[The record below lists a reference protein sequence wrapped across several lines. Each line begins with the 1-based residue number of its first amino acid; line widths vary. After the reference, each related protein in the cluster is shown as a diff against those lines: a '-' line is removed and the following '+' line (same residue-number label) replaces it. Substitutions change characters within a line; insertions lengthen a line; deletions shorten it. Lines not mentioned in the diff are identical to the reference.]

1 MDFRYL
7 VHLRAT
13 NPTLRLLTADNAP
26 LIISFLHRVFIE
38 PNRSSVPGRE
48 LETLLGDYLYRLHDL
63 LAEERFPRTPRE
75 YLEAWASGESGF
87 LRKYYPEGQDEPEYD
102 LTPATARAIEWLQS
116 LEQRRFVG
124 TESRLLTIFELLRD
138 IVGRTEQDPE
148 IRIRELEKRK
158 AAIEQEIEQ
167 IREQGIAP
175 YDPTRVKER
184 FFQAEDTARRLLA
197 DFRQVEYNF
206 RALDRQ
212 TRERIATS
220 SKRKGA
226 LLDEIFHDRDAIRDT
241 DQGRSFKAFWELLM
255 APDRQEELEE
265 LLERLYNIPEIRK
278 MDPDQ
283 LLARIRYLLLDAGE
297 KVYRTA
303 NLLVEQLRKYL
314 DDRAYLENRRI
325 MELIRQI
332 EKRAMKVKKVPP
344 PGRQFTF
351 MDALSPRIDLPMS
364 RSLFVI
370 PKNPVIKEQTL
381 EIGDEEIAV
390 DALYEQVYVDET
402 ELAQRIR
409 TALQDANQVSLGQL
423 VHLFPVE
430 KGVAEI
436 VAYLNLA
443 EKDDRAMVSDEASEE
458 ITILTMDGRQ
468 KQVRV
473 PQVIFVR

>member
-1 MDFRYL
+1 M
-7 VHLRAT
+7 
-13 NPTLRLLTADNAP
+13 
-26 LIISFLHRVFIE
+26 
-38 PNRSSVPGRE
+38 
-48 LETLLGDYLYRLHDL
+48 
-63 LAEERFPRTPRE
+63 
-75 YLEAWASGESGF
+75 
-87 LRKYYPEGQDEPEYD
+87 
-102 LTPATARAIEWLQS
+102 
-116 LEQRRFVG
+116 
-124 TESRLLTIFELLRD
+124 
-138 IVGRTEQDPE
+138 
-148 IRIRELEKRK
+148 
-158 AAIEQEIEQ
+158 
-167 IREQGIAP
+167 
-175 YDPTRVKER
+175 
-184 FFQAEDTARRLLA
+184 
-197 DFRQVEYNF
+197 EYNF

-265 LLERLYNIPEIRK
+265 LLERLYNIPEIRE

-332 EKRAMKVKKVPP
+332 EKRAMKVKKAPP

-370 PKNPVIKEQTL
+370 PKNPVIREQTL
-381 EIGDEEIAV
+381 EIGNEEIAV

-458 ITILTMDGRQ
+458 ITIQTMDGRQ